1 MLLHAPKN
9 PQAAQVSQTL
19 QKKSALDL
27 TYIDGKLNSY
37 GTRPKRSAPLFEGCS
52 VVPGFCFTGKVM
64 QRILE
69 STCGCT
75 SCDALRLKCLALH
88 DDPIARLFHSKIID
102 MTEVILV
109 AWVRWFVSLCPTKSN
124 PKISEVCW
132 IIQKA
137 KYQWRKCGDW
147 GQPESSIYFA
157 LQIYCPQF
165 IIWRTFEMACTYKK
179 PQVDLI
185 QNIYNLIKDRKAHT
199 CLLHV
204 HYVLSNKLRVLILT
218 EAISRNQ
225 FLASA
230 APQSEIVSPT
240 VTNIMNIT
248 TTYYH
253 YHKVNAWSATVR
265 RIYLQISSNPHR
277 ILLQKK
283 TQPGFIPTD
292 QVLKADGVQTTDLCE
307 NINQNTAI
315 LMAGHKHFY
324 SEFQP
329 KRCCDAKVWT
339 QSMCLK
345 LHLSWMLVCF
355 GICLIATCPS
365 NNASQSPYCI
375 HQSTAKS
382 ECFPLFS
389 PCCWKIHGQ
398 PAVGLNQRWRCSA
411 SPGFGSTAAQVP
423 STTQV

>member
-1 MLLHAPKN
+1 
-9 PQAAQVSQTL
+9 
-19 QKKSALDL
+19 
-27 TYIDGKLNSY
+27 
-37 GTRPKRSAPLFEGCS
+37 
-52 VVPGFCFTGKVM
+52 
-64 QRILE
+64 
-69 STCGCT
+69 
-75 SCDALRLKCLALH
+75 
-88 DDPIARLFHSKIID
+88 
-102 MTEVILV
+102 
-109 AWVRWFVSLCPTKSN
+109 
-124 PKISEVCW
+124 
-132 IIQKA
+132 
-137 KYQWRKCGDW
+137 
-147 GQPESSIYFA
+147 
-157 LQIYCPQF
+157 
-165 IIWRTFEMACTYKK
+165 MACTYKK

-185 QNIYNLIKDRKAHT
+185 QNIYNLIKDRKNHT

-218 EAISRNQ
+218 EAISRKRR
-225 FLASA
+225 
-230 APQSEIVSPT
+230 PSERDSES
-240 VTNIMNIT
+240 NSYQHYEHYY

-265 RIYLQISSNPHR
+265 RIYLRISSNPHR

-329 KRCCDAKVWT
+329 KSCCDAKVWT

-423 STTQV
+423 SMHDASLGPRTVPNCPAPIIRMFVYLHETWWNAKNNIIQSLKIPSLSTFLHLDSKTSDLHTGHIHRCIADSTRSFNNRNSPTRPIWST